1 VKALLEVEGIKK
13 SFGGVDALKGAKLR
27 VAPGELRSIIGP
39 NGAGKSTLLNIISGL
54 MPPTAGVVRF
64 EDREIT
70 AMPSHTL
77 SRLGIARTFQTCR
90 LFDRLTVRE
99 NVVAGLYSS
108 SQNGLLGSIFRP
120 GAARAELAQ
129 MNETA
134 DRLLERVGLREQAA
148 RLTAELPY
156 GSKRLLEIARALAT
170 NPKILLLDEPAAG
183 LNTRETRE
191 LGHLLLRLRA
201 EGCTMLLVEHD
212 MSLVMKISDR
222 ILVLQHGE
230 PIADG
235 TPEEV
240 QRDPRTREAYL
251 GTTATVID

>member
-1 VKALLEVEGIKK
+1 LEVDGVGK
-13 SFGGVDALKGAKLR
+13 SFGGVNALRGVRLR

-54 MPPTAGVVRF
+54 MPPTAGAVRF
-64 EDREIT
+64 EGKPVTGMRPH
-70 AMPSHTL
+70 AL
-77 SRLGIARTFQTCR
+77 SRLGMGRTFQTCR

-99 NVVAGLYSS
+99 NVVAGLYAGSR
-108 SQNGLLGSIFRP
+108 NGLLASIFRP
-120 GAARAELAQ
+120 GAARVELEQMKHKAAQ
-129 MNETA
+129 
-134 DRLLERVGLREQAA
+134 LLERVGLREQAD
-148 RLTAELPY
+148 RPTAELPY

-170 NPKILLLDEPAAG
+170 DPKILLLDEPAAG

-191 LGHLLLRLRA
+191 LGHLLIRLRA
-201 EGCTMLLVEHD
+201 EGCTMVLVEHD
-212 MSLVMKISDR
+212 MSLVMRISDR

-251 GTTATVID
+251 GTAAPAIE

>member
-1 VKALLEVEGIKK
+1 VKALLEVEGVKK
-13 SFGGVDALKGAKLR
+13 SFGGVEALKGANLS

-39 NGAGKSTLLNIISGL
+39 NGAGKTTLLNIISGL
-54 MPPTAGVVRF
+54 MPPTSGVVRF
-64 EDREIT
+64 QDREIT
-70 AMPSHTL
+70 GARPHTL

-99 NVVAGLYSS
+99 NVVAGLYTSS
-108 SQNGLLGSIFRP
+108 ENGLLASIFRP
-120 GAARAELAQ
+120 GAARVELER
-129 MNETA
+129 MKEKA
-134 DRLLERVGLREQAA
+134 DQLLERVGLREQAE
-148 RLTAELPY
+148 RLTTELPY

-170 NPKILLLDEPAAG
+170 DPNILLLDEPAAG

-191 LGHLLLRLRA
+191 LGHLLIRLKE

-212 MSLVMKISDR
+212 MSLVMRISDR

-251 GTTATVID
+251 GTTAASA